1 MSREHD
7 KPDLTDTVVHA
18 AEAAGEAA
26 AEVAQAAVKKLGWGG
41 IALIVSAIFA
51 GVLIIM
57 AGGLRYAPITPQGRM
72 FLEARVS
79 GLKLGRIGVLRI
91 EGLSGD
97 IWKDFGVRRLTIS
110 DPRGVWLEAHDL
122 RVAWRPTEL
131 FGRRF
136 HAEQI
141 AARDVSILRRPVM
154 GPAGKSSAAPLS
166 IDLDAFA
173 FRLLTRPEFSG
184 QAGDFD
190 VSGAYDMA
198 RLGGQ
203 KGQLAVSSRLHA
215 GDHLNLDFDLGR
227 GETLHLKADA
237 QEANGGAIAGALG
250 LPANRPFDL
259 KAKADGKTNRATF
272 DVVARSGG
280 ATPLE
285 AQGAWTPQ
293 GGSARGRVDLSAS
306 SLTQRLQRMF
316 GAEANFTIDGQKATA
331 DGLSA
336 LVLRI
341 RAENLTLDAHGLAD
355 LAKRRTGPQGLAF
368 NARIGALKRIVS
380 IPQMGQGL
388 ADGVFRLEDGG
399 FSVEGTA
406 DVADLELLGYHLKRA
421 KGPAKVRWAK
431 GELEIKA
438 EAATSGGGGTG
449 LLALLGPSPKAT
461 FEGARIK
468 GGRFLIKAAR
478 IDAPNLIVTG
488 KGERAILGGLTFD
501 GEMRVASMGP
511 VRPGAK
517 GSLLA
522 KWTASSF
529 AGRPWG
535 FTVDSQAAGFA
546 TGYAEIDRL
555 LGAAP
560 RFNGKASWNDGVLTV
575 SDARLDGTNASVKSS
590 GKLTAQGLGL
600 DFKLDWTAAGPF
612 VAGPVE
618 IAGKAAGDGR
628 VGGALSTPKVDL
640 NADFDSIDLPRL
652 PLKKAHL
659 TLTFAHGPNAT
670 DGAAA
675 LQATSDYGPARGRA
689 SFRFSPGG
697 IELSDVDVDAGG
709 AKAKGA
715 VSLRNA
721 MPATADLTV
730 AIGPGAFIPQGQV
743 KGSAKLVD
751 APGGGGPV
759 ATLDLTAQDVAAG
772 EWKLRQARIRADGP
786 LARLPLSIDARGE
799 APGGFWKLGG
809 AGELAQNPGG
819 KIYDLTL
826 NASGKMGRTEVKTR
840 EAAKIRFGDGPTQAR
855 LRLAID
861 KGRADIDA
869 DLGGAV
875 AMLKAELS
883 GVTLTAFD
891 PDLDGDIDGSFNLH
905 GQGDVLGGDFTMR
918 LSNARERGARID
930 QSLNAK
936 VHGELADRRLTIGF
950 DGDNRQGLKAEAN
963 LVLPVEASAKPLTLM
978 IDKKRGVQGR
988 FMAQGEIKPLWDLL
1002 MGPERSLSGRIN
1014 LQASLGGTL
1023 ADPRL
1028 IGSAT
1033 LDSGGF
1039 EDGQSGLR
1047 LRNVTLRAALADNA
1061 IDVSQAIG
1069 EDGQGGT
1076 VSGAGRISLA
1086 RDGVGSFK
1094 LDMKSFRLIDND
1106 LASAVATGQAS
1117 VNRSA
1122 DGKIKL
1128 TGAVTLDRADVS
1140 AQTRTPAGVVAMDV
1154 VERNRPLDLDQGLQ
1168 RRPTTGGMILDLDL
1182 KAPRRVFVRGRG
1194 LDVELSLDA
1203 HVGGTSLAPALTG
1216 VSRMVRGE
1224 YDFAGKRFEFDDDGV
1239 VYLSTQLD
1247 HIRLNL
1253 SATRQDTAL
1262 TAVVKIQGTAAKP
1275 EITLTSKPE
1284 LPSDE
1289 VLSQV
1294 LFGASAAQLTPIEA
1308 AQLASALAALAGGG
1322 GFDVIGNLRSFARL
1336 DRLAFAE
1343 SATGMTVAGG
1353 KYVTDDVYVEI
1364 IGGGR
1369 EGPAAQVEW
1378 RVRRTLSLV
1387 SRIGS
1392 QNDAKLSVRWRKDY

>member
-1 MSREHD
+1 MSGDEH
-7 KPDLTDTVVHA
+7 KPDLTETVVHA
-18 AEAAGEAA
+18 AEAAGETAVKAA
-26 AEVAQAAVKKLGWGG
+26 KKLGWGG
-41 IALIVSAIFA
+41 VALIASAILA
-51 GVLIIM
+51 GILIIM
-57 AGGLRYAPITPQGRM
+57 AGSLRYAPITPQGRL
-72 FLEARVS
+72 FLEARAS
-79 GLKLGRIGVLRI
+79 GLKLGRLGVLHI

-110 DPRGVWLEAHDL
+110 DEKGVWLEAHDL

-136 HAEQI
+136 HAEQLN
-141 AARDVSILRRPVM
+141 ARDVDVLRRPTM
-154 GPAGKSSAAPLS
+154 GPKGKSSATPLS
-166 IDLDAFA
+166 VELDAFA
-173 FRLLTRPEFSG
+173 FRLVTRPEFSG

-190 VSGAYDMA
+190 VSGAYEMA

-203 KGQLAVSSRLHA
+203 KGQLGVASRLHA

-227 GETLHLKADA
+227 SDTLHLKADA
-237 QEANGGAIAGALG
+237 EEANGGAIAGALG
-250 LPANRPFDL
+250 LPANRAFDL
-259 KAKADGKTNRATF
+259 KAKADGKINRAAF
-272 DVVARSGG
+272 NVVARSGNT
-280 ATPLE
+280 TPLQ
-285 AQGAWTPQ
+285 ADGAWTPE
-293 GGSARGRVDLSAS
+293 GGSARGRLDLTAS
-306 SLTQRLQRMF
+306 SLTQRLEHMF
-316 GAEANFTIDGQKATA
+316 GPQANFTIDGKKATT

-336 LVLRI
+336 LNLQV
-341 RAENLTLDAHGLAD
+341 RAENLNLDAHGLAD
-355 LAKRRTGPQGLAF
+355 LAKRRSGPDGVAF
-368 NARIGALKRIVS
+368 TARIGALKRIVS

-399 FSVEGTA
+399 FSVEGNA

-438 EAATSGGGGTG
+438 QATTTGGGGTG
-449 LLALLGPSPKAT
+449 LLALLGSSPKAS
-461 FEGARIK
+461 FEGARVK

-488 KGERAILGGLTFD
+488 KGERAVLGGLTFD
-501 GEMRVASMGP
+501 GEMKVASMGP

-517 GSLLA
+517 GSVTA

-529 AGRPWG
+529 AGRPWS
-535 FTVDSQAAGFA
+535 FTVDSRAAGFA

-555 LGAAP
+555 LGATP
-560 RFNGKASWNDGVLTV
+560 RLNGKASWNEGVLTV
-575 SDARLDGTNASVKSS
+575 ADAQLDGANAGVKSS

-600 DFKLDWTAAGPF
+600 DFKLDWTANGPF

-618 IAGKAAGDGR
+618 IAGKAAGDGK
-628 VGGALSTPKVDL
+628 VGGTLAAPKAEL
-640 NADFDSIDLPRL
+640 NADIDAIDLPQL

-659 TLTFAHGPNAT
+659 TLNFAHGPNAT

-675 LQATSDYGPARGRA
+675 LQATSDYGPARGRTA
-689 SFRFSPGG
+689 FRFSQGG
-697 IELSDVDVDAGG
+697 IELTELDVDAGG

-715 VSLRNA
+715 VSLRDG
-721 MPATADLTV
+721 MPATADLVV
-730 AIGPGAFIPQGQV
+730 AVGPGAFLPQGQV

-751 APGGGGPV
+751 APGGGGPS
-759 ATLDLTAQDVAAG
+759 ATLDLTAEEVAVG
-772 EWKLRQARIRADGP
+772 GWKLRSARIKADGP

-809 AGELAQNPGG
+809 SGELAQSG

-826 NASGKMGRTEVKTR
+826 NAGGKLGRTEVKTR
-840 EAAKIRFGDGPTQAR
+840 EAAKIRFGDGPTQAH

-869 DLGGAV
+869 DLGGSI
-875 AMLKAELS
+875 AMLKAELA

-918 LSNARERGARID
+918 LSNARERGAKAE

-936 VHGELADRRLTIGF
+936 VHGDLTDRQLTIVA

-963 LVLPVEASAKPLTLM
+963 LVLPVEASAKPLVLM
-978 IDKKRGVQGR
+978 IDKKRPVQGR
-988 FMAQGEIKPLWDLL
+988 FMAQGEIKPLWNLL
-1002 MGPERSLSGRIN
+1002 LGADRSLSGKID
-1014 LQASLGGTL
+1014 LQGSLGGTL

-1028 IGSAT
+1028 VGRAA
-1033 LDSGGF
+1033 LENGGF
-1039 EDGQSGLR
+1039 DDGQTGLR

-1061 IDVSQAIG
+1061 IDVSQAQG
-1069 EDGQGGT
+1069 EDGQGGSI
-1076 VSGAGRISLA
+1076 SGAGRISLA

-1094 LDMKSFRLIDND
+1094 MDLKSFRLIDND

-1140 AQTRTPAGVVAMDV
+1140 AQTKTPAGVVAMDV
-1154 VERNRPLDLDQGLQ
+1154 IERNRPQDLDQGLQ

-1203 HVGGTSLAPALTG
+1203 HVGGTSLAPTLSG
-1216 VSRMVRGE
+1216 VSRVVRGE

-1247 HIRLNL
+1247 HIRLDL
-1253 SATRQDTAL
+1253 SATREDTAL

-1378 RVRRTLSLV
+1378 RIRRTLSLV
-1387 SRIGS
+1387 SRVGS